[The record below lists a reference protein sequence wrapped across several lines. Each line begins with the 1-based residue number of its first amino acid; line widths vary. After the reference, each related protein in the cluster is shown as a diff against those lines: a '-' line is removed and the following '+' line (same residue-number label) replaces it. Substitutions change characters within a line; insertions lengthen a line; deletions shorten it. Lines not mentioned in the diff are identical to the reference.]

1 MMSEG
6 RPHRLETTTVDLRSS
21 IHFAHLDGVDRF
33 PQLTP
38 LRGACKGRQPN
49 DNATTCGSRNPNF
62 DVPWHGDL
70 GSRGG
75 HTFTGEPLHRA
86 EVKVRPTVQTPIG
99 PDFAPGG

>member
-1 MMSEG
+1 MELVPFLAVFYSEQLVQVKSRQKAEG

-70 GSRGG
+70 VVASVSSM
-75 HTFTGEPLHRA
+75 TY
-86 EVKVRPTVQTPIG
+86 
-99 PDFAPGG
+99 

>member
-70 GSRGG
+70 GSRSGFG
-75 HTFTGEPLHRA
+75 AHRMPWKYTEYRGSHKNTQQSA
-86 EVKVRPTVQTPIG
+86 TITS
-99 PDFAPGG
+99 